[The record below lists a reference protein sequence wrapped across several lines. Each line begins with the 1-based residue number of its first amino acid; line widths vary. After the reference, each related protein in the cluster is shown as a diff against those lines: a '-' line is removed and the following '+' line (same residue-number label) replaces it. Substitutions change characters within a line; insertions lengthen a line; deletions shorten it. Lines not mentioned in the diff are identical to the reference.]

1 MTEPNSGNQTAG
13 ATPKGGAGRLPSRRR
28 RKPRNPDGTMPLIEH
43 IYELRKRLLIAAA
56 AIVVTLSFGF
66 WWYGS
71 GFLGVPS
78 LGEILTGPYCDIPP
92 GARLQLGDSDEC
104 RLLATGPFEQ
114 FMLRLKVS
122 ATAGIVLASP
132 IWLYQ
137 LWAFITPGLHKNEK
151 RYGIVFTILAAL
163 LFIGGAVLAY
173 VVIVY
178 ALEFLLSIGDNVQT
192 TALSGTQYF
201 TFLIQL
207 ILIFGVSFEIP
218 LLIAMLNVAG
228 VLSYQTLKKSRRG
241 IIMGIFVFAALASPG
256 QDPFSMLALALTVCV
271 LVEAAIQ
278 FARIHDKRRNKSR
291 AGWLDVDDESAS
303 PIEAAGGL
311 ESHSGGLGGSAPPDT
326 PAPVPSPSRVGGGV
340 AATSDSRPL
349 QAPAPGGSVYDD
361 IT

>member
-1 MTEPNSGNQTAG
+1 MCS
-13 ATPKGGAGRLPSRRR
+13 
-28 RKPRNPDGTMPLIEH
+28 
-43 IYELRKRLLIAAA
+43 
-56 AIVVTLSFGF
+56 
-66 WWYGS
+66 
-71 GFLGVPS
+71 
-78 LGEILTGPYCDIPP
+78 
-92 GARLQLGDSDEC
+92 SD
-104 RLLATGPFEQ
+104 LLAY
-114 FMLRLKVS
+114 
-122 ATAGIVLASP
+122 I
-132 IWLYQ
+132 
-137 LWAFITPGLHKNEK
+137 
-151 RYGIVFTILAAL
+151 
-163 LFIGGAVLAY
+163 
-173 VVIVY
+173 VIVY

-278 FARIHDKRRNKSR
+278 FARVHDKRKNKSR
-291 AGWLDVDDESAS
+291 ADWLDVDDESAS

-311 ESHSGGLGGSAPPDT
+311 GPSGGPDEFSPLGT
-326 PAPVPSPSRVGGGV
+326 PAPVPSPARVAGDV
-340 AATSDSRPL
+340 AGATDFRPL
-349 QAPAPGGSVYDD
+349 QAPAHGGSVYDD

>member
-1 MTEPNSGNQTAG
+1 MTQTDTADTG
-13 ATPKGGAGRLPSRRR
+13 ATRKGGAGRLLTRRR
-28 RKPRNPDGTMPLIEH
+28 RRPRNPDGTMPLIEH
-43 IYELRKRLLIAAA
+43 IYELRNRVLIAMA
-56 AIVVTLSFGF
+56 AIIVTLGFGF

-71 GFLGVPS
+71 GFFGIPS
-78 LGEILTGPYCDIPP
+78 LGGILTGPYCDIPP
-92 GARLQLGDSDEC
+92 GARLQLGDDGDEC

-132 IWLYQ
+132 VWLYQ

-151 RYGIVFTILAAL
+151 RYGVVFTILAAV

-173 VVIVY
+173 VVIVH

-228 VLSYQTLKKSRRG
+228 VVSYEVLAKSRRG
-241 IIMGIFVFAALASPG
+241 IIMGIFVFAAVASPG
-256 QDPFSMLALALTVCV
+256 QDPFSMLALALAVTI
-271 LVEAAIQ
+271 LVEGAIQ
-278 FARIHDKRRNKSR
+278 FARLHDKRKNKSR
-291 AGWLDVDDESAS
+291 ADWLEVDDESAS
-303 PIEAAGGL
+303 PLGPADD
-311 ESHSGGLGGSAPPDT
+311 LGGSSPLERPAPLTT
-326 PAPVPSPSRVGGGV
+326 PAPDTGTRTPGD
-340 AATSDSRPL
+340 TRPL
-349 QAPAPGGSVYDD
+349 QAPAGGGSLYDD

>member
-1 MTEPNSGNQTAG
+1 MTETGTPAAG
-13 ATPKGGAGRLPSRRR
+13 ASPKRGGGRLLSKRRR
-28 RKPRNPDGTMPLIEH
+28 RPRNPDGTMPLIEH
-43 IYELRKRLLIAAA
+43 IYELRTRLLIAVA
-56 AIVVTLSFGF
+56 AIVVFLGFGF

-71 GFLGVPS
+71 GIFGIPS
-78 LGEILTGPYCDIPP
+78 LGEILTGPYCAIPA
-92 GARLQLGDSDEC
+92 GARLQLGDGDEC

-114 FMLRLKVS
+114 FMLRLKVA

-132 IWLYQ
+132 VWLYQ

-151 RYGIVFTILAAL
+151 RYGIVFTLLAAL

-173 VVIVY
+173 IVIVH

-228 VLSYQTLKKSRRG
+228 VLSYEVLARSRRG
-241 IIMGIFVFAALASPG
+241 IIMGIFVFAAVASPG
-256 QDPFSMLALALTVCV
+256 QDPFSMLALAVAVCI
-271 LVEAAIQ
+271 LVEISIQ
-278 FARIHDKRRNKSR
+278 FARIHDKRKKKSR
-291 AGWLDVDDESAS
+291 AEWLDVDDESAS
-303 PIEAAGGL
+303 PIEA
-311 ESHSGGLGGSAPPDT
+311 SGGLGAADGLGGAAPVGR
-326 PAPVPSPSRVGGGV
+326 PAPVSAPSSVGGSSP
-340 AATSDSRPL
+340 ANDSRPI
-349 QAPAPGGSVYDD
+349 QAPAGGGSLYDD

>member
-1 MTEPNSGNQTAG
+1 MTQTDSKDTG
-13 ATPKGGAGRLPSRRR
+13 ATRKGGAGRLLSRRR
-28 RKPRNPDGTMPLIEH
+28 IKPRNRDGSMPLIEH
-43 IYELRKRLLIAAA
+43 IYELRTRLLIAMA
-56 AIVVTLSFGF
+56 AIVVTLAFGF

-71 GFLGVPS
+71 GFFGIPS

-92 GARLQLGDSDEC
+92 GARLQLGDGDEC

-114 FMLRLKVS
+114 FMLRIKVA

-132 IWLYQ
+132 VWLYQ

-151 RYGIVFTILAAL
+151 RYGIAFTALAAI

-173 VVIVY
+173 VVIVF

-218 LLIAMLNVAG
+218 VLIAMLNVAG
-228 VLSYQTLKKSRRG
+228 VLRYEVLAKSRRG
-241 IIMGIFVFAALASPG
+241 IIMGIFVFAAIASPG

-271 LVEAAIQ
+271 LVEASIQ
-278 FARIHDKRRNKSR
+278 FARIHDKRKNRTR
-291 AGWLDVDDESAS
+291 ADWLDVDDESAS
-303 PIEAAGGL
+303 PVGRPDPVAA
-311 ESHSGGLGGSAPPDT
+311 SAPSTT
-326 PAPVPSPSRVGGGV
+326 PGPTRAPGE
-340 AATSDSRPL
+340 TRPL
-349 QAPAPGGSVYDD
+349 QSPAGGGSLYDD